1 MDLES
6 IRIFLRVV
14 ERGSFTAAA
23 ALLGL
28 PLSRVS
34 RKIRMLEADLGV
46 QLLHRTTRRISVTE
60 AGREYYERCVIAEGL
75 LQEAGQAVRILTTEP
90 EGTLRVLVPYAV
102 GLLELEPSLAE
113 FRSLYPK
120 VRVVLVYDNSPLDLI
135 EHGIDVALR
144 AGPLPDSGYV
154 ARSLGWSRAKL
165 VASPRYLDRIGRP
178 VLPRDLSHC
187 DVLFVGRDVPG
198 PALRL
203 ANGAGEVVE
212 FAIKPVLISNESVTV
227 LRQAVSGEGI
237 ALVSTHIMTD
247 LISSG
252 ELEIVLPDWHRTPDV
267 ELNAI
272 FARRA
277 TLDQKIRVFVEF
289 VQELFAGWQV
299 SR

>member
-1 MDLES
+1 
-6 IRIFLRVV
+6 
-14 ERGSFTAAA
+14 
-23 ALLGL
+23 
-28 PLSRVS
+28 
-34 RKIRMLEADLGV
+34 
-46 QLLHRTTRRISVTE
+46 
-60 AGREYYERCVIAEGL
+60 
-75 LQEAGQAVRILTTEP
+75 
-90 EGTLRVLVPYAV
+90 
-102 GLLELEPSLAE
+102 
-113 FRSLYPK
+113 
-120 VRVVLVYDNSPLDLI
+120 
-135 EHGIDVALR
+135 
-144 AGPLPDSGYV
+144 
-154 ARSLGWSRAKL
+154 
-165 VASPRYLDRIGRP
+165 
-178 VLPRDLSHC
+178 
-187 DVLFVGRDVPG
+187 
-198 PALRL
+198 L